1 MILNLSEDG
10 KFVMVSAFEAP
21 PSMDPSVTLRQLRI
35 AIPTA
40 EVQFFDGA
48 HVAGKEHLEIAV
60 TNALHA
66 FKMGTNISRS
76 VTMETLL
83 YASAQRQIDV
93 ALARL
98 GVTKDSRIVGLV
110 AFSETK
116 TAAEELEN
124 KIARFVR
131 TEMNEAL
138 LEDWSEGKATR
149 IMTLY
154 GIGTTELEAIR
165 MPGQGVEE
173 AVRKAVIERVALL
186 STRT

>member
-1 MILNLSEDG
+1 MILDLSEDG
-10 KFVMVSAFEAP
+10 KFVIVSAFKAP
-21 PSMDPSVTLRQLRI
+21 PSMDPSATLRELRI
-35 AIPTA
+35 AIPA
-40 EVQFFDGA
+40 MEVQFFDGA

-60 TNALHA
+60 INALHA

-76 VTMETLL
+76 VAMETLL
-83 YASAQRQIDV
+83 YASGQRQIDV

-98 GVTKDSRIVGLV
+98 GVTRDSGTVGLV

-116 TAAEELEN
+116 TGAEELEN

-131 TEMNEAL
+131 TEINGAL
-138 LEDWSEGKATR
+138 LDDWSDGKAGR

-154 GIGTTELEAIR
+154 GIGTKELEAIKTS
-165 MPGQGVEE
+165 GQGAEE

-186 STRT
+186 PTKI